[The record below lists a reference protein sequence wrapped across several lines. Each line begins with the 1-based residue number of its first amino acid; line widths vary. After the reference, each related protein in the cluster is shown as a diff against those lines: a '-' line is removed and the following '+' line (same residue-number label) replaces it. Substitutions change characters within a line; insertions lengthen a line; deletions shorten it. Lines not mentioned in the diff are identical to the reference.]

1 MPRIVAQ
8 SRLYYFFLIHCV
20 LCELNA
26 MRWKLRPR
34 SEQGMSSSRRRS
46 LSRGSTIR
54 FRNEQTIW
62 IPIYGRGSDGWD
74 FPRRGFM
81 RKIHFCSDFSLFSWD
96 FDLILTC
103 GGMNEKVV
111 IQMIESPHMTC
122 GSQVMKCTILTY
134 LHTGHDIMI
143 KLDYFLATTRTTLSH
158 SMSRPLV
165 WSSSLL
171 KLLKEVSERLV
182 DVTGDR
188 KPGSF
193 HG

>member
-8 SRLYYFFLIHCV
+8 SRLHCFFLIHCV
-20 LCELNA
+20 LCKLNA

-34 SEQGMSSSRRRS
+34 SEQGMSSSRCRS

-111 IQMIESPHMTC
+111 IQMNESLHMTC
-122 GSQVMKCTILTY
+122 GSQVMKCTILIY
-134 LHTGHDIMI
+134 LHT
-143 KLDYFLATTRTTLSH
+143 
-158 SMSRPLV
+158 
-165 WSSSLL
+165 L
-171 KLLKEVSERLV
+171 KVNCGPAMVLWLNLITSWQRLV
-182 DVTGDR
+182 LLCLLQSRDR
-188 KPGSF
+188 WSVILAF
-193 HG
+193 